1 MAEPHVPPARIEPQ
15 DVTFRFL
22 LFGAASVFGLVLVCA
37 FLAMLLYPSAV
48 QDRRLTSALPVYP
61 APRLQSDPQHDL
73 KQFQAE
79 EMARLN
85 STGWV
90 DHDRG
95 IVHIPI
101 DDAMRRIARQGIPDW
116 PAPAGSQAGGKP

>member
-1 MAEPHVPPARIEPQ
+1 MAEPHVPPARVEPQ

-22 LFGAASVFGLVLVCA
+22 LFGAASVLGLVLVCA

-48 QDRRLTSALPVYP
+48 QDKRLTSPLPVYP
-61 APRLQSDPQHDL
+61 APRLQSDPHHDL
-73 KQFQAE
+73 MQFQAA
-79 EMARLN
+79 EMSRLT

-90 DHDRG
+90 DRDQG

-101 DDAMRRIARQGIPDW
+101 DDAMQRIARQGIPDW
-116 PAPAGSQAGGKP
+116 PAQAGGKP